1 MTFYIQKLQI
11 FILIEYSISMNIQS
25 QNGLKGTPIYMVPE
39 IVIDEKYS
47 TAGDVYAFGYI
58 VFELLAGILPF
69 KGFSIQ
75 QNIKK
80 VVNGGYRPT
89 IDDDVPIAFKDLIE
103 KCWSQLPEDR
113 PSFDVQRSVFFYC

>member
-25 QNGLKGTPIYMVPE
+25 QNGLKGTPIYMAPE

-58 VFELLAGILPF
+58 AFELLA
-69 KGFSIQ
+69 
-75 QNIKK
+75 
-80 VVNGGYRPT
+80 
-89 IDDDVPIAFKDLIE
+89 
-103 KCWSQLPEDR
+103 
-113 PSFDVQRSVFFYC
+113 

>member
-1 MTFYIQKLQI
+1 
-11 FILIEYSISMNIQS
+11 MNIQS
-25 QNGLKGTPIYMVPE
+25 QNGLKGTPIYMAPE

-75 QNIKK
+75 QIIKK
-80 VVNGGYRPT
+80 IVKT
-89 IDDDVPIAFKDLIE
+89 
-103 KCWSQLPEDR
+103 
-113 PSFDVQRSVFFYC
+113 